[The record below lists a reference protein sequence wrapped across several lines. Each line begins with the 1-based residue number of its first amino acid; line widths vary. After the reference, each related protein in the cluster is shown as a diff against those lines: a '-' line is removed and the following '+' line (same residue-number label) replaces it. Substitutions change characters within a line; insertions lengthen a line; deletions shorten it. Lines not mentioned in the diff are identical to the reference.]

1 MILQHTHPFDV
12 IACVLAERLEGCEPS
27 DELRSLVR
35 SRRIDWERVV
45 GHASAQF
52 VLPALAAALKD
63 LALTGELDEELGA
76 FLDAVHAANAER
88 NGELRAELAA
98 ALGVLN
104 RAGIEP
110 VLLKGA
116 IRLADGLYPD
126 DGWRMLQD
134 LDVLVPKASLAKA
147 IRAFEA
153 AGYAACGSAGE
164 VRRRG
169 GPCQI
174 DLHTEL
180 FSTPRQGRL
189 LPAEELLGQG
199 QLVAFGDGRARIP
212 SVEHQLVHLIGH
224 GQIRHFGHAF
234 GRIALRNRLEAA
246 ALLQSGREPIDWQA
260 VLARFRAAGYRR
272 QLLSFLL
279 ALNDGAWCAV
289 ALPDGIDPLTAFQ
302 ACRVALQDRSTMLAY
317 IGSRIGWWISAI
329 RSQIEA
335 QDGGHCKAVENLRR
349 LIFER
354 GAVQKLTRAV
364 LTRRRHLMHLLPYL
378 GWLLAQ

>member
-1 MILQHTHPFDV
+1 MILQRTHPFDV
-12 IACVLAERLEGCEPS
+12 IACVLAERLEGCGPS
-27 DELRSLVR
+27 DALRTLVR
-35 SRRIDWERVV
+35 CRGIDWERVV
-45 GHASAQF
+45 RHASAQF

-98 ALGVLN
+98 AIGVLN

-116 IRLADGLYPD
+116 IRLADRLYPD

-134 LDVLVPKASLAKA
+134 LDLLVPKASLAEA

-164 VRRRG
+164 MRRRG
-169 GPCQI
+169 GLCQV

-189 LPAEELLGQG
+189 LPAGDLLGWG
-199 QLVAFGDGRARIP
+199 RPVAFGDGRARIP
-212 SVEHQLVHLIGH
+212 SLEHQLVHLIGH

-246 ALLQSGREPIDWQA
+246 ALLQWGDERIDWQA
-260 VLARFRAAGYRR
+260 VLARFDAAGYRR
-272 QLLSFLL
+272 PLLSFLL
-279 ALNDGAWCAV
+279 ALNDGAWCSV
-289 ALPDGIDPLTAFQ
+289 ALPDGIDPLTALQ
-302 ACRVALQDRSTMLAY
+302 GCRVALQARSTVFAY
-317 IGSRIGWWISAI
+317 ISSRVGWWLSAI

-335 QDGGHCKAVENLRR
+335 QDGGRCRAVENLRR

-354 GAVQKLTRAV
+354 GAVRRLARAV
-364 LTRRRHLMHLLPYL
+364 LTRRRHLLHMLPYL